1 MNIYFSKLKWVVK
14 WLNNKYM
21 ILTKKNR
28 IDDFTKRGWWGE
40 ETLYSLFQDAVT
52 SSGDQEALV
61 DPENRADITGDA
73 PKRLSFNEID
83 KTVERYASIFFE
95 QGLRKDDIALIQ
107 LPNVVEL
114 PMIYLALSKLG
125 IICSPIP
132 MQYGAYEINSIIA
145 ETMPKAFISI
155 QTFNNNAHAE
165 QFSSAFTNGEIKL
178 ALGEIENFIDL
189 HNYNPVSDAYESQ
202 QLYAQ
207 DNPITAND
215 IFTIC
220 WTSGTTGTPKG
231 VPRSHNLWLPMA
243 KAAGY
248 VSETE
253 EGDTLLNPFPMINMA
268 SIGGFLF
275 NWFLCKGKL
284 IQHHP
289 FDLNVFLNQ
298 IASEDVKYTI
308 APPAIMNML
317 LNNPAILDQQDLSSL
332 RCIGCGGAPLSE
344 WMVESFQNT
353 YNLTVQ
359 NIFGSNEGAT
369 LLSAR
374 NEIEDPHLRAQYFPR
389 FGVDGLDW
397 SNPVSKLVKT
407 KLISVETN
415 KEINEP
421 GQPGELLISGA
432 TVFDG
437 YWNAPE
443 ANAEVFDEDG
453 FFRTGDLFEISPEDT
468 EKKFYK
474 FCGRCKDLIIR
485 GGMNISPEE
494 LDNLL
499 SSHHKMLEVAVT
511 GYDDDILGEK
521 VGVVAV
527 VAEGDTISLDEIID
541 FLKDKQIAKYKMP
554 EDLRVID
561 VLPKNPVGKV
571 LRRELKDLFN

>member
-1 MNIYFSKLKWVVK
+1 
-14 WLNNKYM
+14 M
-21 ILTKKNR
+21 ILTKINR
-28 IDDFTKRGWWGE
+28 IQTFAEKGWWGD
-40 ETLYSLFQDAVT
+40 ETLYSLFQDALT
-52 SSGDQEALV
+52 SCKKQEALV
-61 DPENRADITGDA
+61 DPENRQDITGDA
-73 PKRLSFNEID
+73 PKRLSFDDID
-83 KTVERYASIFFE
+83 KTVERYATIFFE
-95 QGLRKDDIALIQ
+95 HGLRKDDIAIIQ
-107 LPNVVEL
+107 LPNIVEL
-114 PMIYLALSKLG
+114 PMVYLALSKLG

-132 MQYGAYEINSIIA
+132 MQYGAYEITSIIA
-145 ETMPKAFISI
+145 ETEPKAFISI
-155 QTFNNNAHAE
+155 ETFNSTSHAE
-165 QFSSAFTNGEIKL
+165 QFSSVFNNGEVKF
-178 ALGEIENFIDL
+178 ALGEIENFINL
-189 HNYNPVSDAYESQ
+189 HDYNPADEYYESQ
-202 QLYAQ
+202 QSHVS

-243 KAAGY
+243 KAAAF

-253 EGDTLLNPFPMINMA
+253 KGDTLLNPFPMINMA

-275 NWFLCKGKL
+275 NWLLCKGKL
-284 IQHHP
+284 VQHHP

-298 IASEDVKYTI
+298 ISSEDVKYTI

-344 WMVESFQNT
+344 WMVETFQNK

-374 NEIEDPHLRAQYFPR
+374 NEIEDPLLRAKYFPR
-389 FGVDGLDW
+389 FGVEGFDW
-397 SNPVSKLVKT
+397 SNPVSKLVRT
-407 KLISVETN
+407 KLVSVETN
-415 KEINEP
+415 AEIIEP

-443 ANAEVFDEDG
+443 ANAEVFDEEG
-453 FFRTGDLFEISPEDT
+453 FFKTGDLFEISPEDT
-468 EKKFYK
+468 QMRFYK

-499 SSHHKMLEVAVT
+499 SAHPKMLEVAVT

-527 VAEGDTISLDEIID
+527 VAEGETISLDEIIE
-541 FLKDKQIAKYKMP
+541 FLRDQQIAKYKMP
-554 EDLRVID
+554 EDLRLID
-561 VLPKNPVGKV
+561 ALPKNPVGKV

>member
-1 MNIYFSKLKWVVK
+1 
-14 WLNNKYM
+14 M
-21 ILTKKNR
+21 ILTNKKR
-28 IDDFTKRGWWGE
+28 IEDFIKKGWWGE
-40 ETLYSLFQDAVT
+40 DTLHSLFQEAL
-52 SSGDQEALV
+52 SACGDQEALV
-61 DPENRADITGDA
+61 DPENRSVITGDD
-73 PKRLSFNEID
+73 PKRLSFKEINGL
-83 KTVERYASIFFE
+83 VESYATTFYE
-95 QGLRKDDIALIQ
+95 QGLRKDDIAIIQ

-114 PMIYLALSKLG
+114 PIVYLALSKLG

-132 MQYGAYEINSIIA
+132 MQYGAYEITNIIH
-145 ETMPKAFISI
+145 ETNPKAFISI
-155 QTFNNNAHAE
+155 ATFSGTDHAK
-165 QFSSAFTNGEIKL
+165 QFSSVFNNSELKFS
-178 ALGEIENFIDL
+178 LGEVDGFIDL
-189 HNYNPVSDAYESQ
+189 NTSKSEIGIMEAQ
-202 QLYAQ
+202 QLYAK
-207 DNPITAND
+207 DNPITADD

-243 KAAGY
+243 KAAAF

-275 NWFLCKGKL
+275 NWLLCKGKL
-284 IQHHP
+284 VQHHP
-289 FDLNVFLNQ
+289 FDLNVFLTQ
-298 IASEDVKYTI
+298 ISTESVKYTI

-344 WMVESFQNT
+344 WMVETFQKK
-353 YNLTVQ
+353 YDLTVQ
-359 NIFGSNEGAT
+359 NIFGSNEGAS

-374 NEIEDPHLRAQYFPR
+374 NEIEDPSLRAKYFPR

-407 KLISVETN
+407 KLVSVETN
-415 KEINEP
+415 EEIFEP
-421 GQPGELLISGA
+421 EKPGELLISGA

-437 YWNAPE
+437 YWNAPD
-443 ANAEVFDEDG
+443 ANEEVFDEDG
-453 FFRTGDLFEISPEDT
+453 YFRTGDLFEISPDYT
-468 EKKFYK
+468 QKKYYK

-499 SSHHKMLEVAVT
+499 SSHPKMLEVAVT
-511 GYDDDILGEK
+511 GYDDEILGEK

-527 VAEGDTISLDEIID
+527 VAEGETLTLDEVND

-554 EDLRVID
+554 EDLRVIE

>member
-1 MNIYFSKLKWVVK
+1 
-14 WLNNKYM
+14 M
-21 ILTKKNR
+21 ILSNKNK
-28 IDDFTKRGWWGE
+28 IQDFTNRGWWGND
-40 ETLYSLFQDAVT
+40 TLYSLFQDAFF
-52 SSGDQEALV
+52 SCADQEALV
-61 DPENRADITGDA
+61 DPENRLNITGDSS
-73 PKRLSFNEID
+73 KRLTYHEIHE
-83 KTVERYASIFFE
+83 TVERYASIFYE
-95 QGLRKDDIALIQ
+95 QGLRKDDIVIIQ

-114 PMIYLALSKLG
+114 PMVYLALSKLG
-125 IICSPIP
+125 IISSPIP
-132 MQYGAYEINSIIA
+132 MQYGAYEITSIIA
-145 ETMPKAFISI
+145 ETDPRAFISI
-155 QTFNNNAHAE
+155 QTFNGNAHAE
-165 QFSSAFTNGEIKL
+165 QFSTIFKNGELKFS
-178 ALGEIENFIDL
+178 LGEINDFINLYD
-189 HNYNPVSDAYESQ
+189 YNPLIDSYQSQ
-202 QLYAQ
+202 QSYAK
-207 DNPITAND
+207 DKPITAND

-243 KAAGY
+243 KAAAF

-253 EGDTLLNPFPMINMA
+253 KGDTLLNPFPMINMA

-275 NWFLCKGKL
+275 NWLLCKGKL
-284 IQHHP
+284 VQHHP
-289 FDLNVFLNQ
+289 FDLNVFLAQ
-298 IASEDVKYTI
+298 ISNEEVKYTI

-317 LNNPAILDQQDLSSL
+317 LNNPAILDQQDLTSL
-332 RCIGCGGAPLSE
+332 RSIGCGGAPLSE
-344 WMVESFQNT
+344 WMVESFQNK

-369 LLSAR
+369 LLSSR
-374 NEIEDPHLRAQYFPR
+374 NEIEDPHLRAKYFPR
-389 FGVDGLDW
+389 FGVEGLDW

-407 KLISVETN
+407 KLVSVETN
-415 KEINEP
+415 EEINEP
-421 GQPGELLISGA
+421 NQPGELLISGA

-443 ANAEVFDEDG
+443 ANSEVFDKDG
-453 FFRTGDLFEISPEDT
+453 FFKTGDLFEISPEDT
-468 EKKFYK
+468 KKKYYK

-499 SSHHKMLEVAVT
+499 SSHPKMLEVAVT
-511 GYDDDILGEK
+511 GYDDEILGEK

-527 VAEGDTISLDEIID
+527 VAEGETVSLEEIID
-541 FLKDKQIAKYKMP
+541 FLKGKQIAKYKMP

>member
-1 MNIYFSKLKWVVK
+1 
-14 WLNNKYM
+14 M

-28 IDDFTKRGWWGE
+28 IEVFTKRGWWGE
-40 ETLYSLFQDAVT
+40 DTLYSLFQDAVS
-52 SSGDQEALV
+52 SSGDQEALI
-61 DPENRADITGDA
+61 DPLNRADITGDA
-73 PKRLSFNEID
+73 PKRLSFNEVD

-114 PMIYLALSKLG
+114 PIVYLALSKLG

-145 ETMPKAFISI
+145 ETKPKAFISI
-155 QTFNNNAHAE
+155 QTFNKSAHAE
-165 QFSSAFTNGEIKL
+165 QFLSAFTNNELKF

-189 HNYNPVSDAYESQ
+189 HTHKPVSETYESQ
-202 QLYAQ
+202 QSYAQ

-275 NWFLCKGKL
+275 NWLLCKGKL
-284 IQHHP
+284 VQHHP

-298 IASEDVKYTI
+298 IVNEDVKYTI

-317 LNNPAILDQQDLSSL
+317 LNNPAILDQHDLSSL
-332 RCIGCGGAPLSE
+332 RSIGCGGAPLSE
-344 WMVESFQNT
+344 WMVESFQNK

-374 NEIEDPHLRAQYFPR
+374 HEIEDPHLRAQYFPR
-389 FGVDGLDW
+389 FGIEGLDW

-407 KLISVETN
+407 KLINVETN
-415 KEINEP
+415 KEINES

-443 ANAEVFDEDG
+443 ANAEVFDEEG

-468 EKKFYK
+468 DKKFYK

-499 SSHHKMLEVAVT
+499 SSHPKMLEVAVT
-511 GYDDDILGEK
+511 GYDDEILGEK

-527 VAEGDTISLDEIID
+527 VAKGVTISLDEIID

>member
-1 MNIYFSKLKWVVK
+1 
-14 WLNNKYM
+14 M

-40 ETLYSLFQDAVT
+40 DTLYSLFQDAVS
-52 SSGDQEALV
+52 SSGDQEALI
-61 DPENRADITGDA
+61 DPLNRADITGDA
-73 PKRLSFNEID
+73 PKRLSFNEVD

-114 PMIYLALSKLG
+114 PIVYLALSKLG

-145 ETMPKAFISI
+145 ETKPKAFISI
-155 QTFNNNAHAE
+155 QTFNKSAHAE
-165 QFSSAFTNGEIKL
+165 QFLSAFTNNELKF

-189 HNYNPVSDAYESQ
+189 HTHKPVSETYESQ
-202 QLYAQ
+202 QSYAQ

-275 NWFLCKGKL
+275 NWLLCKGKL
-284 IQHHP
+284 VQHHP

-298 IASEDVKYTI
+298 IVNEDVKYTI

-317 LNNPAILDQQDLSSL
+317 LNNPAILDQHDLSSL
-332 RCIGCGGAPLSE
+332 RSIGCGGAPLSE
-344 WMVESFQNT
+344 WMVESFQNK

-374 NEIEDPHLRAQYFPR
+374 HEIEDPHLRAQYFPR
-389 FGVDGLDW
+389 FGIEGLDW

-407 KLISVETN
+407 KLINVETN
-415 KEINEP
+415 KEINES

-443 ANAEVFDEDG
+443 ANAEVFDEEG

-468 EKKFYK
+468 DKKFYK

-499 SSHHKMLEVAVT
+499 SSHPKMLEVAVT
-511 GYDDDILGEK
+511 GYDDEILGEK

-527 VAEGDTISLDEIID
+527 VAKGVTISLDEIID

-571 LRRELKDLFN
+571 LRRELKNLFN

>member
-114 PMIYLALSKLG
+114 PMVYLALSKLG

-145 ETMPKAFISI
+145 ETNPKAFISI

-275 NWFLCKGKL
+275 NWLLCKGKL

-499 SSHHKMLEVAVT
+499 SSHPKMLEVAVT

>member
-1 MNIYFSKLKWVVK
+1 
-14 WLNNKYM
+14 M
-21 ILTKKNR
+21 ILTAKNR
-28 IDDFTKRGWWGE
+28 IQDFTSRGWWGND
-40 ETLYSLFQDAVT
+40 TLYSLFEDALAECK
-52 SSGDQEALV
+52 DQEGLV
-61 DPENRADITGDA
+61 DPENRFNITGDL
-73 PKRLSFNEID
+73 PKRLTFHQIHE
-83 KTVERYASIFFE
+83 TVEKYASVFYE
-95 QGLRKDDIALIQ
+95 HGLRRDDIVIVQ

-132 MQYGAYEINSIIA
+132 MQYGAYEINNIIS
-145 ETMPKAFISI
+145 ETDPKAFISI
-155 QTFNNNAHAE
+155 QTFNGTKHAE
-165 QFSSAFTNGEIKL
+165 QFSSVFVNNEIKFS
-178 ALGEIENFIDL
+178 LGVVNDFIDL
-189 HNYNPVSDAYESQ
+189 HDFHPSEESFKAQQSYSKENPVS
-202 QLYAQ
+202 
-207 DNPITAND
+207 AND
-215 IFTIC
+215 VFTIC

-243 KAAGY
+243 KAAAF

-275 NWFLCKGKL
+275 NWLLCKGKL

-289 FDLNVFLNQ
+289 FDLNVFLAQ
-298 IASEDVKYTI
+298 IANEKVNYTI

-317 LNNPAILDQQDLSSL
+317 LNNPAILDQQDFSSL
-332 RCIGCGGAPLSE
+332 RSIGCGGAPLSE
-344 WMVESFQNT
+344 WMVESFQNK

-374 NEIEDPHLRAQYFPR
+374 NEIEDPHLRAKYFPR
-389 FGVDGLDW
+389 FGVKNLDW
-397 SNPVSKLVKT
+397 SNPVSKLVRT
-407 KLISVETN
+407 KLVDVETRE
-415 KEINEP
+415 EINESN
-421 GQPGELLISGA
+421 QPGELLISGA

-443 ANAEVFDEDG
+443 ANAEVFDEEG
-453 FFRTGDLFEISPEDT
+453 YFRTGDLFEISPKDT
-468 EKKFYK
+468 QQKYYK

-499 SSHHKMLEVAVT
+499 SSHPKLLEVAVT
-511 GYDDDILGEK
+511 GYEDEILGEK

-527 VAEGDTISLDEIID
+527 LAVGETISLEEIID
-541 FLKDKQIAKYKMP
+541 FLKTKQIAKYKMP
-554 EDLRVID
+554 EDLRLID

>member
-1 MNIYFSKLKWVVK
+1 
-14 WLNNKYM
+14 M

-28 IDDFTKRGWWGE
+28 IETFTQKGWWGE
-40 ETLYSLFQDAVT
+40 DTLYSLFQEALT
-52 SSGDQEALV
+52 TCKNQEALV
-61 DPENRADITGDA
+61 DPENREDITGDV
-73 PKRLSFNEID
+73 PKRLSFDDID
-83 KTVERYASIFFE
+83 KTVERYAAIFFE
-95 QGLRKDDIALIQ
+95 QGLRKDDIAIIQ

-114 PMIYLALSKLG
+114 PIVYLALSKLG

-132 MQYGAYEINSIIA
+132 MQYGAYEITSIIA
-145 ETMPKAFISI
+145 ETQPKAFISTE
-155 QTFNNNAHAE
+155 TFNSNSHAE
-165 QFSSAFTNGEIKL
+165 KFSSIFNNGEVKF
-178 ALGEIENFIDL
+178 ALGEIENFINL
-189 HNYNPVSDAYESQ
+189 HDCNPADESYESQ
-202 QLYAQ
+202 QSYVL
-207 DNPITAND
+207 DNSITAND

-243 KAAGY
+243 KAAAF

-275 NWFLCKGKL
+275 NWLLCKGKL
-284 IQHHP
+284 VQHHP

-298 IASEDVKYTI
+298 ISTEDVKYTI

-317 LNNPAILDQQDLSSL
+317 LNNPAILDQQDFSSL

-344 WMVESFQNT
+344 WMVESFQNK

-374 NEIEDPHLRAQYFPR
+374 NEIEDPHLRAKYFPR
-389 FGVDGLDW
+389 FGVEGFDW

-407 KLISVETN
+407 KLISIETN
-415 KEINEP
+415 TEISDP
-421 GQPGELLISGA
+421 GEPGELLISGA

-443 ANAEVFDEDG
+443 ANAEVFDDEG
-453 FFRTGDLFEISPEDT
+453 FFRTGDLFEISPKDT
-468 EKKFYK
+468 QMRFYK

-499 SSHHKMLEVAVT
+499 SAHPKMLEVAVT

-527 VAEGDTISLDEIID
+527 VAEGETISLEEIIE
-541 FLKDKQIAKYKMP
+541 FLKDQQIAKYKMP
-554 EDLRVID
+554 EDLRLID

>member
-1 MNIYFSKLKWVVK
+1 
-14 WLNNKYM
+14 M
-21 ILTKKNR
+21 ILTKINR
-28 IDDFTKRGWWGE
+28 IQTFTEKGWWGD

-52 SSGDQEALV
+52 SCKKQEALV
-61 DPENRADITGDA
+61 DPENRQDITGDV
-73 PKRLSFNEID
+73 PKRLSFDDID
-83 KTVERYASIFFE
+83 KTVERYATIFFE
-95 QGLRKDDIALIQ
+95 QGLRKDDIAIIQ

-114 PMIYLALSKLG
+114 PMVYLALSKLG

-132 MQYGAYEINSIIA
+132 MQYGAYEITSIIA
-145 ETMPKAFISI
+145 ETEPKAFISI
-155 QTFNNNAHAE
+155 KTFNGNSHAE
-165 QFSSAFTNGEIKL
+165 QFSSVFNNGEVKF
-178 ALGEIENFIDL
+178 ALGEIENFINL
-189 HNYNPVSDAYESQ
+189 HDYNPADEYYESQ
-202 QLYAQ
+202 QSHVS

-243 KAAGY
+243 KAAAF

-253 EGDTLLNPFPMINMA
+253 KGDTLLNPFPMINMA

-275 NWFLCKGKL
+275 NWLLCKGKL
-284 IQHHP
+284 VQHHP

-298 IASEDVKYTI
+298 ISSEDVKYTI

-344 WMVESFQNT
+344 WMVETFQNK

-374 NEIEDPHLRAQYFPR
+374 NEIEDPLLRAKYFPR
-389 FGVDGLDW
+389 FGVEGFDW
-397 SNPVSKLVKT
+397 SNPVSKLVRT
-407 KLISVETN
+407 KLVSVETN
-415 KEINEP
+415 AEIIEP

-443 ANAEVFDEDG
+443 ANAEVFDEEG
-453 FFRTGDLFEISPEDT
+453 FFKTGDLFEISPEDT
-468 EKKFYK
+468 QMRFYK

-499 SSHHKMLEVAVT
+499 SAHPKMLEVAVT

-527 VAEGDTISLDEIID
+527 VAEGETISLVEIIE
-541 FLKDKQIAKYKMP
+541 FLRDQQIAKYKMP
-554 EDLRVID
+554 EDLRLID
-561 VLPKNPVGKV
+561 ALPKNPVGKV

>member
-1 MNIYFSKLKWVVK
+1 
-14 WLNNKYM
+14 M
-21 ILTKKNR
+21 ILTNKKR
-28 IDDFTKRGWWGE
+28 IERFVSNGWWGE
-40 ETLYSLFQDAVT
+40 ATLYSIFQEALNAC
-52 SSGDQEALV
+52 SDQEALV
-61 DPENRADITGDA
+61 DPENRLVITGDI
-73 PKRLSFNEID
+73 PQRLSFKEINVI
-83 KTVERYASIFFE
+83 VEKYAAIFYE
-95 QGLRKDDIALIQ
+95 KGLRKDDIVIIQ

-132 MQYGAYEINSIIA
+132 MQYGAFEIASIVN
-145 ETMPKAFISI
+145 ETNPKAFISI
-155 QTFNNNAHAE
+155 ASFNGKAHAKE
-165 QFSSAFTNGEIKL
+165 LISSFTNGEIKFS
-178 ALGEIENFIDL
+178 LGEVEHFIDL
-189 HNYNPVSDAYESQ
+189 NSSEPGSETMKSQ
-202 QLYAQ
+202 QAYAQ
-207 DNPITAND
+207 DNPISAND

-243 KAAGY
+243 KAAAF
-248 VSETE
+248 VSNTE
-253 EGDTLLNPFPMINMA
+253 EGDALLNPFPMINMA

-275 NWFLCKGKL
+275 NWLLCKGKL
-284 IQHHP
+284 VQHHP
-289 FDLNVFLNQ
+289 FDLNIFLNQ
-298 IASEDVKYTI
+298 ISNENIKYTI

-344 WMVESFQNT
+344 WMVKTFQNK

-369 LLSAR
+369 LLSSR
-374 NEIEDPHLRAQYFPR
+374 NEIDDPNLRAKYFPR
-389 FGVDGLDW
+389 FGVDGLNW
-397 SNPVSKLVKT
+397 SNPVSKIVKT
-407 KLISVETN
+407 KLISLETN
-415 KEINEP
+415 EEIVEP
-421 GQPGELLISGA
+421 GKPGELLISGA

-453 FFRTGDLFEISPEDT
+453 YFRTGDLFEISPDDT
-468 EKKFYK
+468 EKKYYK

-499 SSHHKMLEVAVT
+499 SSHPKMLEVAVT
-511 GYDDDILGEK
+511 AYDDEILGEK

-527 VAEGDTISLDEIID
+527 VIEGETLTLSEVID

-554 EDLRVID
+554 EKLRVID

-571 LRRELKDLFN
+571 LRRELKELFA

>member
-1 MNIYFSKLKWVVK
+1 
-14 WLNNKYM
+14 M
-21 ILTKKNR
+21 ILTNKNR
-28 IDDFTKRGWWGE
+28 IETFTEKGWWGE
-40 ETLYSLFQDAVT
+40 DTLYSLFKEAVN
-52 SSGDQEALV
+52 SCGDQEALI
-61 DPENRADITGDA
+61 DPENRVDITGDA
-73 PKRLSFNEID
+73 PMRLSFNQIHM
-83 KTVERYASIFFE
+83 TVERYASIFFE
-95 QGLRKDDIALIQ
+95 QGLRKDDIVIIQ
-107 LPNVVEL
+107 LPNIVEL
-114 PMIYLALSKLG
+114 PMVYLALSKLG

-132 MQYGAYEINSIIA
+132 MQYGAYEITNIIG
-145 ETMPKAFISI
+145 ETKPKAFISI
-155 QTFNNNAHAE
+155 QTFQNNPHAE
-165 QFSSAFTNGEIKL
+165 QFSSVFNNGELKF
-178 ALGEIENFIDL
+178 AFGEIENFINLNESNPNSEL
-189 HNYNPVSDAYESQ
+189 HKSQ
-202 QLYAQ
+202 QSYVQ

-243 KAAGY
+243 KAASF

-275 NWFLCKGKL
+275 NWLLCKGKL
-284 IQHHP
+284 VQHHP
-289 FDLNVFLNQ
+289 FDLNVFLTQ
-298 IASEDVKYTI
+298 ISTENVKYTI

-317 LNNPAILDQQDLSSL
+317 LNNPAILEQQDLSSL

-344 WMVESFQNT
+344 WMVETFQKK
-353 YNLTVQ
+353 YGLTVQ
-359 NIFGSNEGAT
+359 NIFGSNEGAS

-374 NEIEDPHLRAQYFPR
+374 NEIEDPSLRAKYFPR
-389 FGVDGLDW
+389 FGVEGLDW

-415 KEINEP
+415 EEIFEP
-421 GQPGELLISGA
+421 EKPGELLISGA

-443 ANAEVFDEDG
+443 ANEEVFDEDG
-453 FFRTGDLFEISPEDT
+453 YFRTGDLFEISPENT
-468 EKKFYK
+468 EKKYYK

-499 SSHHKMLEVAVT
+499 SSHPKVLEVAVT
-511 GYDDDILGEK
+511 GYDDEILGEK

-527 VAEGDTISLDEIID
+527 VAEGKTLALDEVIE

-554 EDLRVID
+554 EELRVIET
-561 VLPKNPVGKV
+561 LPKNPVGKV

>member
-1 MNIYFSKLKWVVK
+1 
-14 WLNNKYM
+14 M

-28 IDDFTKRGWWGE
+28 IEDFTKRGWWGE
-40 ETLYSLFQDAVT
+40 DTLYSLFQDAVS
-52 SSGDQEALV
+52 SSGDQEALI
-61 DPENRADITGDA
+61 DPLNRADITGDA
-73 PKRLSFNEID
+73 PKRLSFNEVD

-114 PMIYLALSKLG
+114 PIVYLALSKLG

-145 ETMPKAFISI
+145 ETKPKAFISI
-155 QTFNNNAHAE
+155 QTFNKSAHAE
-165 QFSSAFTNGEIKL
+165 QFLSAFTNNELKF

-189 HNYNPVSDAYESQ
+189 HTHKPVSETYESQ
-202 QLYAQ
+202 QSYAQ

-275 NWFLCKGKL
+275 NWLLCKGKL
-284 IQHHP
+284 VQHHP

-298 IASEDVKYTI
+298 IVNEDVKYTI

-317 LNNPAILDQQDLSSL
+317 LNNPAILDQHDLSSL
-332 RCIGCGGAPLSE
+332 RSIGCGGAPLSE
-344 WMVESFQNT
+344 WMVESFQNK

-374 NEIEDPHLRAQYFPR
+374 HEIEDPHLRAQYFPR
-389 FGVDGLDW
+389 FGVEGLDW

-407 KLISVETN
+407 KLINVETN
-415 KEINEP
+415 KEINES

-443 ANAEVFDEDG
+443 ANAEVFDEEG

-468 EKKFYK
+468 DKKFYK

-499 SSHHKMLEVAVT
+499 SSHPKMLEVAVT
-511 GYDDDILGEK
+511 GYDDEILGEK

-527 VAEGDTISLDEIID
+527 VAKGVTISLDEIID

>member
-1 MNIYFSKLKWVVK
+1 
-14 WLNNKYM
+14 M
-21 ILTKKNR
+21 IVTKKNR
-28 IDDFTKRGWWGE
+28 IEDFTKRGWWGE
-40 ETLYSLFQDAVT
+40 DTLYSLFQDAVT

-155 QTFNNNAHAE
+155 QTFNKNAHAE
-165 QFSSAFTNGEIKL
+165 QFSSAFINDELKF

-189 HNYNPVSDAYESQ
+189 HTYNPVSDAYESQ
-202 QLYAQ
+202 QSYAQ

-275 NWFLCKGKL
+275 NWLLCKGRL
-284 IQHHP
+284 VQHHP

-389 FGVDGLDW
+389 FGVEGLDW

-443 ANAEVFDEDG
+443 ANAEVFDEEG

-499 SSHHKMLEVAVT
+499 SSHPKMLEVAVT

-527 VAEGDTISLDEIID
+527 VAEGETISLDEIID

>member
-1 MNIYFSKLKWVVK
+1 
-14 WLNNKYM
+14 M

-28 IDDFTKRGWWGE
+28 IEDFTKRGWWGE
-40 ETLYSLFQDAVT
+40 DTLYSLFQDAVT
-52 SSGDQEALV
+52 SSGDQEALI
-61 DPENRADITGDA
+61 DPLNRVDITGDA
-73 PKRLSFNEID
+73 PKRLSFSEVD

-95 QGLRKDDIALIQ
+95 QGLRKDDIAVIQ

-114 PMIYLALSKLG
+114 PIVYLALSKLG

-145 ETMPKAFISI
+145 ETKPKAFISI
-155 QTFNNNAHAE
+155 QTFNKNAHAE
-165 QFSSAFTNGEIKL
+165 QFLSSFTNNELKF
-178 ALGEIENFIDL
+178 ALGGIENFIDL
-189 HNYNPVSDAYESQ
+189 HTYKPASETYESQ
-202 QLYAQ
+202 QSYSQ

-275 NWFLCKGKL
+275 NWLLCKGKL
-284 IQHHP
+284 VQHHP

-298 IASEDVKYTI
+298 IANEDVKYTI

-332 RCIGCGGAPLSE
+332 RSIGCGGAPLSE
-344 WMVESFQNT
+344 WMVESFQNK
-353 YNLTVQ
+353 YDLTVQ

-389 FGVDGLDW
+389 FGVEGLDW

-437 YWNAPE
+437 YWKAPE
-443 ANAEVFDEDG
+443 TNAAVFDKEG

-468 EKKFYK
+468 DKKFYK

-499 SSHHKMLEVAVT
+499 SSHPKILEVAVT

-527 VAEGDTISLDEIID
+527 VAEGETISLDEIID

-571 LRRELKDLFN
+571 LRRDLKDLFN

>member
-1 MNIYFSKLKWVVK
+1 
-14 WLNNKYM
+14 M

-28 IDDFTKRGWWGE
+28 IQTFTEKGWWGKD
-40 ETLYSLFQDAVT
+40 TLYSLFQDALT
-52 SSGDQEALV
+52 SCKDQEALV
-61 DPENRADITGDA
+61 DPENREDITGDA
-73 PKRLSFNEID
+73 PKRLSFDDID
-83 KTVERYASIFFE
+83 KTVERYATIFFE
-95 QGLRKDDIALIQ
+95 QGLRKDDIAIIQ

-114 PMIYLALSKLG
+114 PMVYLALSKLG

-132 MQYGAYEINSIIA
+132 MQYGAYEITSIIA
-145 ETMPKAFISI
+145 ETKPKAFISI
-155 QTFNNNAHAE
+155 ETFNSNAHAE
-165 QFSSAFTNGEIKL
+165 QFSSIFNNGEVNF
-178 ALGEIENFIDL
+178 ALGEIENFINL
-189 HNYNPVSDAYESQ
+189 HDSNPTDDSYESQ
-202 QLYAQ
+202 QSYAL
-207 DNPITAND
+207 DNQITAND

-243 KAAGY
+243 KAAAF

-275 NWFLCKGKL
+275 NWLLCKGKL
-284 IQHHP
+284 VQHHP

-298 IASEDVKYTI
+298 ISSEDVKYTI

-317 LNNPAILDQQDLSSL
+317 LNNPAILDKQDLSSL

-344 WMVESFQNT
+344 WMVETFQNK

-374 NEIEDPHLRAQYFPR
+374 NEIEDPLLRAKYFPR
-389 FGVDGLDW
+389 FGVEGFDW
-397 SNPVSKLVKT
+397 SNPVSKLVRT
-407 KLISVETN
+407 KLVSVETN
-415 KEINEP
+415 AEIIEP

-443 ANAEVFDEDG
+443 ANAEVFDEEG
-453 FFRTGDLFEISPEDT
+453 FFKTGDLFEISPEDT
-468 EKKFYK
+468 QMRFYK

-499 SSHHKMLEVAVT
+499 SAHPKMLEVAVT

-527 VAEGDTISLDEIID
+527 VAEGETISLDEIIE
-541 FLKDKQIAKYKMP
+541 FLRDQQIAKYKMP
-554 EDLRVID
+554 EDLRLID
-561 VLPKNPVGKV
+561 ALPKNPVGKV

>member
-1 MNIYFSKLKWVVK
+1 
-14 WLNNKYM
+14 M

-40 ETLYSLFQDAVT
+40 DTLYSLFQDAVS
-52 SSGDQEALV
+52 SSGDQEALI
-61 DPENRADITGDA
+61 DPLNRADITGDA
-73 PKRLSFNEID
+73 PKRLSFNEVD

-114 PMIYLALSKLG
+114 PIVYLALSKLG

-145 ETMPKAFISI
+145 ETKPKAFISI
-155 QTFNNNAHAE
+155 QTFNKSAHAE
-165 QFSSAFTNGEIKL
+165 QFLSAFTNNELKF

-189 HNYNPVSDAYESQ
+189 HTHKPVSETYESQ
-202 QLYAQ
+202 QSYAQ

-275 NWFLCKGKL
+275 NWLLCKGKL
-284 IQHHP
+284 VQHHP

-298 IASEDVKYTI
+298 IVNEDVKYTI

-317 LNNPAILDQQDLSSL
+317 LNNPAILDQHDLSSL
-332 RCIGCGGAPLSE
+332 RSIGCGGAPLSE
-344 WMVESFQNT
+344 WMVESFQNK

-374 NEIEDPHLRAQYFPR
+374 HEIEDPHLRAQYFPR
-389 FGVDGLDW
+389 FGIEGLDW

-407 KLISVETN
+407 KLINVETN
-415 KEINEP
+415 KEINES

-443 ANAEVFDEDG
+443 ANAEVFDEEG

-468 EKKFYK
+468 DKKFYK

-499 SSHHKMLEVAVT
+499 SSHPKMLEVAVT
-511 GYDDDILGEK
+511 GYDDEILGEK

-527 VAEGDTISLDEIID
+527 VAKGVTISLDEIID

-571 LRRELKDLFN
+571 LRRELRDLFT

>member
-1 MNIYFSKLKWVVK
+1 
-14 WLNNKYM
+14 M

-28 IDDFTKRGWWGE
+28 IEDFTKRGWWGE
-40 ETLYSLFQDAVT
+40 DTLYSLFQDAVT
-52 SSGDQEALV
+52 SSGDQEALI
-61 DPENRADITGDA
+61 DPLNRVDITGDA
-73 PKRLSFNEID
+73 PKRLSFSEVD

-95 QGLRKDDIALIQ
+95 QGLRKDDIAVIQ

-114 PMIYLALSKLG
+114 PIVYLALSKLG

-145 ETMPKAFISI
+145 ETKPKAFISI
-155 QTFNNNAHAE
+155 QTFNKNAHAE
-165 QFSSAFTNGEIKL
+165 QFLSSFTNNELKF
-178 ALGEIENFIDL
+178 ALGGIENFIDL
-189 HNYNPVSDAYESQ
+189 HTYKPVSETYESQ
-202 QLYAQ
+202 QSYSQ

-275 NWFLCKGKL
+275 NWLLCKGKL
-284 IQHHP
+284 VQHHP

-298 IASEDVKYTI
+298 IANEDVKYTI

-332 RCIGCGGAPLSE
+332 RSIGCGGAPLSE
-344 WMVESFQNT
+344 WMVESFQNK
-353 YNLTVQ
+353 YDLTVQ

-389 FGVDGLDW
+389 FGVEGLDW

-421 GQPGELLISGA
+421 GQPGELFISGA

-437 YWNAPE
+437 YWKAPE
-443 ANAEVFDEDG
+443 ANAAVFDEEG

-468 EKKFYK
+468 DKKFYK

-499 SSHHKMLEVAVT
+499 SSHPKILEVAVT

-527 VAEGDTISLDEIID
+527 VAEGETISLDEIID

-571 LRRELKDLFN
+571 LRRDLKDLFN

>member
-1 MNIYFSKLKWVVK
+1 
-14 WLNNKYM
+14 M
-21 ILTKKNR
+21 ILTNKKR
-28 IDDFTKRGWWGE
+28 IEDYIKKGWWGE
-40 ETLYSLFQDAVT
+40 DTLHSLFQEAL
-52 SSGDQEALV
+52 SACGDQEALV
-61 DPENRADITGDA
+61 DPENRSVITGDD
-73 PKRLSFNEID
+73 PKRLSFKEINGL
-83 KTVERYASIFFE
+83 VESYATTFYE
-95 QGLRKDDIALIQ
+95 QGLRKDDIAIIQ

-114 PMIYLALSKLG
+114 PIVYLALSKLG

-132 MQYGAYEINSIIA
+132 MQYGAYEITNIIH
-145 ETMPKAFISI
+145 ETNPKAFISI
-155 QTFNNNAHAE
+155 ATFSGTDHAK
-165 QFSSAFTNGEIKL
+165 QFSSAFNNSELKFS
-178 ALGEIENFIDL
+178 LGEVDGFIDL
-189 HNYNPVSDAYESQ
+189 NTSKSEIEIMEAQ
-202 QLYAQ
+202 QLYAK
-207 DNPITAND
+207 DNPITADD

-243 KAAGY
+243 KAAAF

-275 NWFLCKGKL
+275 NWLLCKGKL
-284 IQHHP
+284 VQHHP
-289 FDLNVFLNQ
+289 FDLNVFLTQ
-298 IASEDVKYTI
+298 ISTENVKYTI

-344 WMVESFQNT
+344 WMVETFQKK
-353 YNLTVQ
+353 YDLTVQ
-359 NIFGSNEGAT
+359 NIFGSNEGAS

-374 NEIEDPHLRAQYFPR
+374 NEIEDPSLRAKYFPR

-407 KLISVETN
+407 KLVSVETN
-415 KEINEP
+415 EEIFEP
-421 GQPGELLISGA
+421 EKPGELLISGA

-437 YWNAPE
+437 YWNAPD
-443 ANAEVFDEDG
+443 ANEEVFDEDG
-453 FFRTGDLFEISPEDT
+453 YFRTGDLFEISPDDT
-468 EKKFYK
+468 QKKYYK

-499 SSHHKMLEVAVT
+499 SSHPKMLEVAVT
-511 GYDDDILGEK
+511 GYDDEILGEK

-527 VAEGDTISLDEIID
+527 VAEGETLTLDEVND

>member
-1 MNIYFSKLKWVVK
+1 
-14 WLNNKYM
+14 M
-21 ILTKKNR
+21 ILTNKKR
-28 IDDFTKRGWWGE
+28 IEDFIKKGWWGE
-40 ETLYSLFQDAVT
+40 DTLHSLFQEAL
-52 SSGDQEALV
+52 SACGDQEALV
-61 DPENRADITGDA
+61 DPENRSVITGDD
-73 PKRLSFNEID
+73 PKRLSFKEINGF
-83 KTVERYASIFFE
+83 VESYATTFYE
-95 QGLRKDDIALIQ
+95 QGLRKDDIAIIQ

-114 PMIYLALSKLG
+114 PIVYLALSKLG

-132 MQYGAYEINSIIA
+132 MQYGAYEITNIIH
-145 ETMPKAFISI
+145 ETNPKAFISI
-155 QTFNNNAHAE
+155 ATFSGTDHAK
-165 QFSSAFTNGEIKL
+165 QFSSVFNNSELKFS
-178 ALGEIENFIDL
+178 LGEVDGFIDL
-189 HNYNPVSDAYESQ
+189 NTSKSEIEIMEAQ
-202 QLYAQ
+202 QLYAK
-207 DNPITAND
+207 DNPITADD

-243 KAAGY
+243 KAAAF

-275 NWFLCKGKL
+275 NWLLCKGKL
-284 IQHHP
+284 VQHHP
-289 FDLNVFLNQ
+289 FDLNVFLTQ
-298 IASEDVKYTI
+298 ISTENVKYTI

-344 WMVESFQNT
+344 WMVETFQMK
-353 YNLTVQ
+353 YDLTVQ
-359 NIFGSNEGAT
+359 NIFGSNEGAS

-374 NEIEDPHLRAQYFPR
+374 NEIEDPSLRAKYFPR

-407 KLISVETN
+407 KLVSVETN
-415 KEINEP
+415 EEIFEP
-421 GQPGELLISGA
+421 KKPGELLISGA

-437 YWNAPE
+437 YWNAPD
-443 ANAEVFDEDG
+443 ANEEVFDEDG
-453 FFRTGDLFEISPEDT
+453 YFRTGDLFEISPDDT
-468 EKKFYK
+468 QKKYYK

-499 SSHHKMLEVAVT
+499 SSHPKMLEVAVT
-511 GYDDDILGEK
+511 GYDDEILGEK

-527 VAEGDTISLDEIID
+527 VAEGETLTLDEVND

>member
-1 MNIYFSKLKWVVK
+1 
-14 WLNNKYM
+14 M
-21 ILTKKNR
+21 ILTEQNR
-28 IDDFTKRGWWGE
+28 IDTFTDQGWWGKD
-40 ETLYSLFQDAVT
+40 TLYSLFQDSLIACK
-52 SSGDQEALV
+52 DQEALV
-61 DPENRADITGDA
+61 DPENRNDITGDD
-73 PKRLSFNEID
+73 PKRLSFKEID
-83 KTVERYASIFFE
+83 KIVERYACIFFE
-95 QGLRKDDIALIQ
+95 HGLRKDDIVIIQ

-114 PMIYLALSKLG
+114 PIVYLALSKLG
-125 IICSPIP
+125 IISSPVP
-132 MQYGAYEINSIIA
+132 MQYGAYEITSIIA
-145 ETMPKAFISI
+145 ETKPKAYISVKN
-155 QTFNNNAHAE
+155 FNGNAHAE
-165 QFSSAFTNGEIKL
+165 QFQSVFNNNEL
-178 ALGEIENFIDL
+178 MFALGNINNFIDL
-189 HNYNPVSDAYESQ
+189 NDCYPSRELYESQ
-202 QLYAQ
+202 NSYAK

-243 KAAGY
+243 KAAAF
-248 VSETE
+248 VSETK
-253 EGDTLLNPFPMINMA
+253 EGDALLNPFPMINMA
-268 SIGGFLF
+268 SIGGFLY
-275 NWFLCKGKL
+275 NWLLCKGKL
-284 IQHHP
+284 VQHHP
-289 FDLNVFLNQ
+289 FDLNVYLTQ
-298 IASEDVKYTI
+298 ISTENIKYTI

-344 WMVESFQNT
+344 WMVETFQNK
-353 YNLTVQ
+353 YDLTVQ

-369 LLSAR
+369 LLSSR
-374 NEIEDPHLRAQYFPR
+374 NEIDDPNLRAKYFPR
-389 FGVDGLDW
+389 FGVDGLNW
-397 SNPVSKLVKT
+397 SNPVSTIVKT
-407 KLISVETN
+407 KLVNVETN
-415 KEINEP
+415 EEILEP
-421 GQPGELLISGA
+421 EKPGELLISGA

-453 FFRTGDLFEISPEDT
+453 YFRTGDLFEISPEDT
-468 EKKFYK
+468 EKKYYK

-499 SSHHKMLEVAVT
+499 SSHPKIIEVAVT
-511 GYDDDILGEK
+511 GYDDEILGEK

-527 VAEGDTISLDEIID
+527 VAEGEILTLSEVIE

-571 LRRELKDLFN
+571 LRRELKNLFN

>member
-1 MNIYFSKLKWVVK
+1 
-14 WLNNKYM
+14 M
-21 ILTKKNR
+21 ILTKINR
-28 IDDFTKRGWWGE
+28 IQTFTEKRWWGD
-40 ETLYSLFQDAVT
+40 ETLYSLFQDALT
-52 SSGDQEALV
+52 SCKKQEALV
-61 DPENRADITGDA
+61 DPENRQDITGDV
-73 PKRLSFNEID
+73 PKRLSFDDID
-83 KTVERYASIFFE
+83 KTVERYATIFFE
-95 QGLRKDDIALIQ
+95 HGLRKDDIAIIQ
-107 LPNVVEL
+107 LPNIVEL
-114 PMIYLALSKLG
+114 PMVYLALSKLG

-132 MQYGAYEINSIIA
+132 MQYGAYEITSIIA
-145 ETMPKAFISI
+145 ETEPKAFISI
-155 QTFNNNAHAE
+155 KTFNGNSHAE
-165 QFSSAFTNGEIKL
+165 QFSSVFNNGEVKF
-178 ALGEIENFIDL
+178 ALGEIENFINL
-189 HNYNPVSDAYESQ
+189 HDYNPADEYYESQ
-202 QLYAQ
+202 QSHVS

-243 KAAGY
+243 KAAAF

-253 EGDTLLNPFPMINMA
+253 KGDTLLNPFPMINMA

-275 NWFLCKGKL
+275 NWLLCKGKL
-284 IQHHP
+284 VQHHP

-298 IASEDVKYTI
+298 ISSEDVKYTI

-344 WMVESFQNT
+344 WMVETFQNK

-374 NEIEDPHLRAQYFPR
+374 NEIEDPLLRAKYFPR
-389 FGVDGLDW
+389 FGVEGFDW
-397 SNPVSKLVKT
+397 SNPVSKLVRT
-407 KLISVETN
+407 KLVSVETN
-415 KEINEP
+415 AEIIEP
-421 GQPGELLISGA
+421 DQPGELLISGA

-443 ANAEVFDEDG
+443 ANAEVFDEEG
-453 FFRTGDLFEISPEDT
+453 FFKTGDLFEISPEDT
-468 EKKFYK
+468 QMRFYK

-499 SSHHKMLEVAVT
+499 SAHPKMLEVAVT

-527 VAEGDTISLDEIID
+527 VAEGETISLDEIIE
-541 FLKDKQIAKYKMP
+541 FLKDQQIAKYKMP
-554 EDLRVID
+554 EDLRLID
-561 VLPKNPVGKV
+561 ALPKNPVGKV

>member
-1 MNIYFSKLKWVVK
+1 
-14 WLNNKYM
+14 M

-28 IDDFTKRGWWGE
+28 IEDFTKRGWWGE
-40 ETLYSLFQDAVT
+40 DTLYSLFQDAVT
-52 SSGDQEALV
+52 SSGDQEALI
-61 DPENRADITGDA
+61 DPLNRVDITGDA
-73 PKRLSFNEID
+73 PKRLSFSEVD

-95 QGLRKDDIALIQ
+95 QGLRKDDIAVIQ

-114 PMIYLALSKLG
+114 PIVYLALSKLG

-145 ETMPKAFISI
+145 ETKPKAFISI
-155 QTFNNNAHAE
+155 QTFNKNAHAE
-165 QFSSAFTNGEIKL
+165 QFLSSFTNNELKF
-178 ALGEIENFIDL
+178 ALGGIENFIDL
-189 HNYNPVSDAYESQ
+189 HTYKPVSETYESQ
-202 QLYAQ
+202 QSYSQ

-275 NWFLCKGKL
+275 NWLLCKGKL
-284 IQHHP
+284 VQHHP

-298 IASEDVKYTI
+298 IVNEDVKYTI

-332 RCIGCGGAPLSE
+332 RSIGCGGAPLSE
-344 WMVESFQNT
+344 WMVESFQNK
-353 YNLTVQ
+353 YDLTVQ

-389 FGVDGLDW
+389 FGVEGLDW

-437 YWNAPE
+437 YWKAPE
-443 ANAEVFDEDG
+443 ANAAVFDEEG

-468 EKKFYK
+468 DKKFYK

-499 SSHHKMLEVAVT
+499 SSHPKILEVAVT

-527 VAEGDTISLDEIID
+527 VAQGETISLDEIID

-571 LRRELKDLFN
+571 LRRDLKDLFN